1 MLAAAQKVIHATALD
16 PLDWIVVVVYGVGVF
31 AVGLYYARRTRNT
44 EEYLVGGRS
53 MRFSSVGVSLF
64 ASLFSIITYTAIPGE
79 MINKGPV
86 VLCWMLGLP
95 VIFVVVGLVLIPRIM
110 ALPVTSGYELLEK
123 RLGLGNRRLAS
134 GIFLATRMLWMAMV
148 IDTIS
153 RKVLLVVL
161 GLPDQWAFGVA
172 VAVGLATL
180 AYVFMGGLRA
190 VVHVNVIQAFVLFA
204 AAIATVAMITIKM
217 GGVGAWWPTEWS
229 STWDHQP
236 LFSWDPTVRVT
247 VVGSIVWM
255 TVWWICTAGSDQMA
269 MQRYLATR
277 DAPAARKAFALTL
290 VSNIFITALLCS
302 LGFALLGFFKAHP
315 EFLRADGGVLQ
326 TSLTIK
332 DDADKLFPYYIVRF
346 LPMGV
351 KGLVVASLLATA
363 MAALASG
370 ISAAC
375 SVVCTDF
382 VDPIAGRATTEQ
394 AGLRRNKVIAL
405 VIGLLAIAGSYLV
418 SKVSGNTFEVTT
430 RTNHVF
436 IAPLFSLFVMAM
448 FVRFSTPLGA
458 VAGAVSGCSV
468 AAVIAFWDLM
478 TNGLVGL
485 GWITQASPKLS
496 FQWISLIALIVSLV
510 VGILVSLMFPRKG
523 SVDPVS
529 AAGAAEGVLR

>member
-1 MLAAAQKVIHATALD
+1 MLAAAQKVIHAAALD
-16 PLDWIVVVVYGVGVF
+16 PLDWVVVVAYGLGIFSVGM
-31 AVGLYYARRTRNT
+31 YCARRTKSS
-44 EEYLVGGRS
+44 EDYLVGGRS
-53 MRFSSVGVSLF
+53 MRFSSVGLSLF

-95 VIFVVVGLVLIPRIM
+95 VIFVVVGMVLIPRIM
-110 ALPVTSGYELLEK
+110 ALPVTSGYELLET
-123 RLGLGNRRLAS
+123 RLGVGNRRMAS

-161 GLPDQWAFGVA
+161 GLPDEWGFRVA
-172 VAVGLATL
+172 VIVGLGTL
-180 AYVFMGGLRA
+180 AYAFMGGLRA

-204 AAIATVAMITIKM
+204 AAIAALVMITVKM

-269 MQRYLATR
+269 IQRYLATR
-277 DAPAARKAFALTL
+277 DAPAARKAFLLTL
-290 VSNIFITALLCS
+290 TSNIFITALLCS
-302 LGFALLGFFKAHP
+302 LGFALLGFFKANP
-315 EFLRADGGVLQ
+315 GYLQADGGILQ

-332 DDADKLFPYYIVRF
+332 NDADKLYPYYIVRF

-370 ISAAC
+370 INAAC

-382 VDPIAGRATTEQ
+382 IDPIVGRAATEE
-394 AGLRRNKVIAL
+394 ASLRRNKAIAL
-405 VIGLLAIAGSYLV
+405 AIGLVAIAGSYLV

-436 IAPLFSLFVMAM
+436 IGPLFSLFAMAL

-458 VAGAVSGCSV
+458 VTGALAGCLV
-468 AAVIAFWDLM
+468 AAVIAFWDLI
-478 TNGLVGL
+478 TAGLMDA
-485 GWITQASPKLS
+485 GWIVQASPKLS
-496 FQWISLIALIVSLV
+496 FQYISLIALIVSLI
-510 VGILVSLMFPRKG
+510 VGILVSLLIPPRERIK
-523 SVDPVS
+523 PVP
-529 AAGAAEGVLR
+529 ATGAADGQFK